1 MQIRALSV
9 KTTEKWC
16 IRLRI
21 LTRWAWSD
29 HRGGVVLCN
38 SVTQTT
44 DAADPHVHGPD
55 CDHDDGHDHHGHGDA
70 HDDGIASYAR
80 RRGYGP
86 YVLLVPIV
94 VALLVRN
101 RIDAFT
107 NEEVRLW
114 STLFVSVTIQALPF
128 LVLGVVISGLIAT
141 FVSPDLVERFV
152 PKRNSLAVPTA
163 GLAGLALPGCECGS
177 VPIAGRL
184 VDAGTPPAAA
194 LTFLLAA
201 PAINPVVM
209 VATAVA
215 FPGNLELVGAR
226 FIASLATALLVGTWW
241 ARRNDDSLIKSMVG
255 AGNHDHD
262 GPQKLATFVDV
273 ASKDL
278 VHAGGY
284 LVVGSIAAA
293 TLQLV
298 IPRSVINLVA
308 ENEWQ
313 SVLVF
318 AGLAVLL
325 SICSEADAFVAAGLP
340 QFSLT
345 SRLVFLVVGPVIDL
359 KLIALHAGIF
369 GRKFTAVFAPVTLV
383 VAVISAV
390 IVGQVLL

>member
-1 MQIRALSV
+1 MHTHCPCSTLKHV
-9 KTTEKWC
+9 E
-16 IRLRI
+16 
-21 LTRWAWSD
+21 
-29 HRGGVVLCN
+29 
-38 SVTQTT
+38 QTT
-44 DAADPHVHGPD
+44 NPVDPHVHGPD
-55 CDHDDGHDHHGHGDA
+55 FDHEPGHDHHHEQTA
-70 HDDGIASYAR
+70 APAK
-80 RRGYGP
+80 RGYGP
-86 YVLLVPIV
+86 YVLLIPIV
-94 VALLVRN
+94 FALLVRN

-107 NEEVRLW
+107 NEDLRLW
-114 STLFVSVTIQALPF
+114 STLFVSVCIQALPF
-128 LVLGVVISGLIAT
+128 LVLGVVISGLIAAY
-141 FVSPDLVERFV
+141 VSPELVERFV
-152 PKRNSLAVPTA
+152 PKRNSLAIPSA

-209 VATAVA
+209 VSTAVA

-226 FIASLATALLVGTWW
+226 FVASLATALLVGTWW
-241 ARRNDDSLIKSMVG
+241 ARRNDQSLIKSMLG
-255 AGNHDHD
+255 DDDHDH
-262 GPQKLATFVDV
+262 GESKKMSTFVDV

-284 LVVGSIAAA
+284 LVVGAIAAA

-298 IPRSVINLVA
+298 IPRSIINTVA

-313 SVLVF
+313 SILIF
-318 AGLAVLL
+318 AALAVLL

-359 KLIALHAGIF
+359 KLIALHAGVF
-369 GRKFTAVFAPVTLV
+369 GRKFALVFAPVTLG
-383 VAVISAV
+383 VAVVCAV
-390 IVGQVLL
+390 AVGRVLL